1 MGAQTGGKGQQ
12 PPNMQGM
19 ASPYAPQGGQQAQP
33 RGGQYPQAMNMAQ
46 GWGGGWSQQPPQ
58 GGYQG
63 GSPMQFGG
71 GWWGPQQNVP
81 QMQPWGAQAGSPG
94 AGNNVMQT
102 FDQLYKEDPR
112 LAYHFMQRGGPQ
124 NWNANKEAIQQQYFG
139 GDLQRYNQFVNDSD
153 YGNLSDQERWRLND
167 LAGLPSPDRPGGV
180 APAAPGAVNT
190 APVGGVSLQTPASA
204 SPPPMLQGP
213 LPWQKAS
220 QPPPPRMKDARWR
233 GLMPGGSPAWRDMAI
248 TN

>member
-1 MGAQTGGKGQQ
+1 LVDFNKWINDSSYNTGGSRDAELDAIFGKSLQPLKVPWEWVARGQYN
-12 PPNMQGM
+12 PDGTLR
-19 ASPYAPQGGQQAQP
+19 AQGG
-33 RGGQYPQAMNMAQ
+33 
-46 GWGGGWSQQPPQ
+46 
-58 GGYQG
+58 
-63 GSPMQFGG
+63 
-71 GWWGPQQNVP
+71 
-81 QMQPWGAQAGSPG
+81 QAGSPG

-180 APAAPGAVNT
+180 APAAPGAVST

-204 SPPPMLQGP
+204 SPLPMLQGP

-248 TN
+248 NN